1 MVKYWHMIQ
10 VGYWLMQWNK
20 KEGYCFMNKQQEKV
34 FNETRIRNLRRRYVQ
49 CIDKGEIEDAIDIK
63 LEIDQLQKRI

>member
-1 MVKYWHMIQ
+1 MGV
-10 VGYWLMQWNK
+10 LF
-20 KEGYCFMNKQQEKV
+20 FMNKQQEKV
-34 FNETRIRNLRRRYVQ
+34 FNETRMRNLKRRCVQ